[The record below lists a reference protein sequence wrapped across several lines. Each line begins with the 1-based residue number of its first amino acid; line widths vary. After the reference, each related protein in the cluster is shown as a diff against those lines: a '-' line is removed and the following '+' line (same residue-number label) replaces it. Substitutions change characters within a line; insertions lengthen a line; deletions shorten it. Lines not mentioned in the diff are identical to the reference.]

1 MKPKFMPAL
10 TGLRGIVAL
19 WVVAF
24 HLGNFLP
31 TRGAPVIGM
40 GWIGVDV
47 FFILSGFVLAHVH
60 ISDFERVTGAGA
72 RRFLALRLS
81 RIYPVHV
88 ATLIAACALAAAM
101 EGIGVHLTG
110 RFSFEALIANLML
123 VQAWGFFAHDTFNVL
138 AWSISAEWLAYLA
151 FPLLALAIVRLRAGS
166 ALGVGA
172 LALLL
177 EVAAFRLLG
186 RGLFATS
193 GLAPLRISGEFV
205 CGMCLCVTFRSG
217 RLDRLPWGGD

>member
-1 MKPKFMPAL
+1 M
-10 TGLRGIVAL
+10 
-19 WVVAF
+19 
-24 HLGNFLP
+24 
-31 TRGAPVIGM
+31 
-40 GWIGVDV
+40 
-47 FFILSGFVLAHVH
+47 
-60 ISDFERVTGAGA
+60 
-72 RRFLALRLS
+72 
-81 RIYPVHV
+81 
-88 ATLIAACALAAAM
+88 
-101 EGIGVHLTG
+101 
-110 RFSFEALIANLML
+110 
-123 VQAWGFFAHDTFNVL
+123 L